1 MADGG
6 RGPLSVS
13 MQRADIP
20 PTASQALWTLIR
32 QSTNALSF
40 QNYQAFMEQ
49 VLCGDTAGRGQHPAL
64 SGCPWPRDGSA
75 VSCRGGFPSRGSSR
89 TGS

>member
-1 MADGG
+1 MT
-6 RGPLSVS
+6 
-13 MQRADIP
+13 MQRAAIT
-20 PTASQALWTLIR
+20 PTATQALWTMIR

-49 VLCGDTAGRGQHPAL
+49 VLCGVYPD
-64 SGCPWPRDGSA
+64 DGAPSTTQRTSR
-75 VSCRGGFPSRGSSR
+75 VHWRRPPTSCRGDFPSRASSR